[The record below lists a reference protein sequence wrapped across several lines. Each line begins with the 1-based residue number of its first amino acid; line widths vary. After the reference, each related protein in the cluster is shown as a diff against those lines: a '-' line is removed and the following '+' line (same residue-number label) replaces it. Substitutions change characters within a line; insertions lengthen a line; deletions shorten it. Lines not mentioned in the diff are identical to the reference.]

1 MGIRMDQQR
10 KPCTRCLLRDMGEE
24 EAYRIFK
31 RYLDSFDEEIRVEE
45 EEYERRLAL
54 CRQCGS
60 LRDGICGKCGC
71 YVEAR
76 ALHKEGACPHE
87 DPRW

>member
-1 MGIRMDQQR
+1 MGIRMDQNR

-31 RYLDSFDEEIRVEE
+31 RYLDSFDEEIRTEK
-45 EEYERRLAL
+45 EEYERRL
-54 CRQCGS
+54 RQCKQCDS
-60 LRDGICGKCGC
+60 HRDGICGKSGW

-76 ALHKEGACPHE
+76 ALLQEGTCPHE
-87 DPRW
+87 EPRW